1 MPHFVFYK
9 LVFTIFFFADI
20 TFLGITEQLR
30 AKKLLYQISSLYNI
44 ILFHQRL
51 EYFIYTAFFLFHIGM
66 NI

>member
-1 MPHFVFYK
+1 MQK
-9 LVFTIFFFADI
+9 
-20 TFLGITEQLR
+20 QLR

-51 EYFIYTAFFLFHIGM
+51 YTAFFLFHIRM

>member
-1 MPHFVFYK
+1 MQK
-9 LVFTIFFFADI
+9 
-20 TFLGITEQLR
+20 QLR

-51 EYFIYTAFFLFHIGM
+51 EYFIYTAFFLFHIWM

>member
-1 MPHFVFYK
+1 MQK
-9 LVFTIFFFADI
+9 
-20 TFLGITEQLR
+20 QSR

-44 ILFHQRL
+44 TLFPQRL

>member
-1 MPHFVFYK
+1 MQK
-9 LVFTIFFFADI
+9 
-20 TFLGITEQLR
+20 QLR

-51 EYFIYTAFFLFHIGM
+51 EYFIYTAIFLFHIWM